1 MDISLES
8 RPSPAERA
16 RIDTARAV
24 WFPRA
29 RDVELREER
38 LPALGAEDILVR
50 AVRSAISH
58 GTEMLV
64 YRGQVDAGLTL
75 DLPTLKGSFAFPIKY
90 GYASVGRVEQL
101 GADVSSLEVGDQVF
115 VHHPHQSA
123 YVVPASAAIRLSES
137 LDPEAGV
144 LLANVETALNI
155 VMDARLRSGSRA
167 LVFGQGVVG
176 LLVTQVLRRSGAGL
190 IVAVDPVVKRRE
202 LAMMVGAD
210 LALTPDGTLRDRVL
224 DRTDGQG
231 ADVAIEVSG
240 NPAAL
245 NQAIDSVGFQ
255 GRVIAAS
262 WYGHKPVSL
271 DLGGRFHRNR
281 VRIVSSQVSRVDP
294 ELGPE
299 WTSARRTEMARDL
312 LADIGWRPLISHRFP
327 IERAAEAYRLIDE
340 RPEETVQV
348 LFAYV

>member
-24 WFPRA
+24 WFPRT

-101 GADVSSLEVGDQVF
+101 GADLSSLEVGDQVF
-115 VHHPHQSA
+115 VHHPHQSS

-137 LDPEAGV
+137 LD
-144 LLANVETALNI
+144 
-155 VMDARLRSGSRA
+155 R
-167 LVFGQGVVG
+167 
-176 LLVTQVLRRSGAGL
+176 
-190 IVAVDPVVKRRE
+190 
-202 LAMMVGAD
+202 
-210 LALTPDGTLRDRVL
+210 
-224 DRTDGQG
+224 
-231 ADVAIEVSG
+231 
-240 NPAAL
+240 
-245 NQAIDSVGFQ
+245 
-255 GRVIAAS
+255 
-262 WYGHKPVSL
+262 
-271 DLGGRFHRNR
+271 
-281 VRIVSSQVSRVDP
+281 
-294 ELGPE
+294 
-299 WTSARRTEMARDL
+299 
-312 LADIGWRPLISHRFP
+312 
-327 IERAAEAYRLIDE
+327 
-340 RPEETVQV
+340 
-348 LFAYV
+348 